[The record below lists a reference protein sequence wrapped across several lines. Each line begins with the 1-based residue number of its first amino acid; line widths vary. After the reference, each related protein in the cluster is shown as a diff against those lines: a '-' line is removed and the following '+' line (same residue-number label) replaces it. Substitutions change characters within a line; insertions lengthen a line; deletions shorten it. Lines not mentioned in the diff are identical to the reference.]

1 MGQAASKAKEAAKRA
16 ASDPRVSQAI
26 QAQQTRAAAESQ
38 WKRTAS
44 AANKP
49 GGRGEYSP
57 TRGHNQSSATAT
69 TTSETMPEMPAD
81 LIKFLNDAGPLKRT
95 VDKELTSS
103 KVYDALV
110 TDETTREEHTRQ
122 ANVRVRRRMPIVT
135 YKDHDNL
142 MKNDERRSKRHMDA
156 TSAAALTDD
165 DDNDYV
171 DDGTMTTRTTNF
183 STRDRSATTN
193 TEFGLDRM
201 EMFQLA
207 LKLKQY
213 KVNSP
218 EWREEVENEFKQIR
232 RKKTLSS
239 KGDNTKDFGQLKDFA
254 LFENSM
260 RYIGV
265 PVLMKDTDND
275 IIGVPAE
282 KEDDFRFSQ
291 GLKEVNEE
299 KVIFV
304 MKAEGQKDA
313 KESSSSSMQ

>member
-16 ASDPRVSQAI
+16 ASDPRVSRAI

-44 AANKP
+44 AANKS
-49 GGRGEYSP
+49 GDGEYSP
-57 TRGHNQSSATAT
+57 TRGHNNQPSAT
-69 TTSETMPEMPAD
+69 ETMPEMPAD

-110 TDETTREEHTRQ
+110 TDETTREAHTRQ

-165 DDNDYV
+165 DDYSFV

-193 TEFGLDRM
+193 AEFGLDRM

-282 KEDDFRFSQ
+282 KVDDFRFSQ

-313 KESSSSSMQ
+313 EESSSSSMQ